1 MYIQEITDFVP
12 QQISGGG
19 FFKRPKFEPFDEVI
33 QRASQWLNDN
43 PKVNFRNAQS
53 IDIKMKSCKSKY

>member
-1 MYIQEITDFVP
+1 MP

-19 FFKRPKFEPFDEVI
+19 FFKRPKFEPFDEVV

-43 PKVNFRNAQS
+43 TKVNFRNAQS